1 MKTVRRLYFYAI
13 AFISFEVVLWGV
25 IGLIRSIVKPHLITD
40 NARALA
46 TALSLILVGVP
57 FFLVHWLWAQRA
69 AAREEEEKTAT
80 LRAVF
85 LYGALFATLLPAVQN
100 LLALI
105 NRTFIGAARL
115 SYESALIGGTQSW
128 PDNLIAIVLNL
139 SLAAYFWSI
148 LRAEWPTLPDTEN
161 FKDIRRLYRYLWML
175 YGLLMIIFGTQQ
187 NLRFILY
194 IPTNL
199 IGSVGRETF
208 INATALLV
216 IGTPIWFFAWR
227 SIQDALTDPDEN
239 NSLLRRVI
247 LYLLALGATI
257 TVLTAG
263 GNILF
268 SLLSRLMG
276 ENISTTDLI
285 KNISGPL
292 SILIPFGAL
301 WGYYGGWLNK
311 HIAAEVNVA
320 RRSEMKRVYFYI
332 LAIIGLGATIT
343 GLLLLFTHIINQVT
357 NGTDVSASDFLLR
370 QLAGAIAV
378 ILVGLP
384 LWLLTWRPMQAEALE
399 TGEVGGY
406 ARRSV
411 IRKAHLY
418 LVLFASVLGTM
429 TPAAIIVF
437 LLIQAALKGHA
448 ESNFLNSIL
457 NAIATL
463 VTFSVVLAYH
473 YSALRKDGLAQSDAL
488 EEKQAGFSVLV
499 LDNNGKFGESVKAA
513 FVKTAPKVQ
522 LTVLDAKEK
531 IPADVKADVVV
542 LPGSLSVNTP
552 EIVAAWMRSFNGTR
566 LIVPDEP
573 AGIYWINDLG
583 QLVQSAQALAEG
595 QEIRPQSAT
604 RSTPVWTYVAYVFAA
619 IFALE
624 LIFILLTLGISLVTN
639 L

>member
-25 IGLIRSIVKPHLITD
+25 IGLIRSIVNPHLITD
-40 NARALA
+40 NAQALA

-57 FFLVHWLWAQRA
+57 FFLVHWVWAQRA

-148 LRAEWPTLPDTEN
+148 LRAEWPTLPDTKN

-175 YGLLMIIFGTQQ
+175 YGLLMIIFGAQQ

-194 IPTNL
+194 IPTDL
-199 IGSVGRETF
+199 IGSVRRETF
-208 INATALLV
+208 INATALLL

-227 SIQDALTDPDEN
+227 SIQDALSDPDES
-239 NSLLRRVI
+239 NSLLRRVV

-257 TVLTAG
+257 TVLSAS

-268 SLLSRLMG
+268 KLLSRLMG
-276 ENISTTDLI
+276 ESISTIDFI
-285 KNISGPL
+285 QNVSGPL

-301 WGYYGGWLNK
+301 WAYYGGWLNRQF
-311 HIAAEVNVA
+311 ASEENLQ

-343 GLLLLFTHIINQVT
+343 GLLLLFAHIINQLT
-357 NGTDVSASDFLLR
+357 NGTDVSTPDFLLR
-370 QLAGAIAV
+370 ELAGAIAV
-378 ILVGLP
+378 IIVSLP
-384 LWLLTWRPMQAEALE
+384 LWLRAWRPMQAEAIE
-399 TGEVGGY
+399 AGEMGGY

-411 IRKAHLY
+411 IRKAYLY

-437 LLIQAALKGHA
+437 LLIQAALKGQV
-448 ESNFLNSIL
+448 ESNFPNSIL

-463 VTFSVVLAYH
+463 VTFAVVLAYH
-473 YSALRKDGLAQSDAL
+473 FVALRQDGLAQSDAL
-488 EEKQAGFSVLV
+488 EEKQARFSVLIF
-499 LDNNGKFGESVKAA
+499 DHDGKFGDSVKAA
-513 FVKTAPKVQ
+513 FAKAAPKVQ
-522 LTVLDAKEK
+522 LTVLSAKEK
-531 IPADVKADVVV
+531 ISPDLKADVVI
-542 LPGSLSVNTP
+542 LPGSLSMNPP
-552 EIVAAWMRSFNGTR
+552 ENLAAWTRSFAGTR
-566 LIVPDEP
+566 LIVPDET

-583 QLVQSAQALAEG
+583 QLAQSTQALAEG
-595 QEIRPQSAT
+595 QEIGAQSAM

-619 IFALE
+619 MFALQ
-624 LIFILLTLGISLVTN
+624 LIFILLALGISLVTN